1 MEWFGVEPTSYLY
14 CYLYRRIRLCRYVF
28 LNSSARE
35 LLLVPGVTGA
45 VSRGVSS
52 SVVAATPVISKQKQH
67 TAQLSVTGAVTASGR
82 AVLMRSCLVRFVNIY
97 SVA

>member
-1 MEWFGVEPTSYLY
+1 M
-14 CYLYRRIRLCRYVF
+14 F

-35 LLLVPGVTGA
+35 PLLVPGVTGA

-52 SVVAATPVISKQKQH
+52 SSSVVVAATPVISKQKQH
-67 TAQLSVTGAVTASGR
+67 TAQLSITGAVTASGR